1 MKNFKLLIACLCFG
15 ISMIACNSSAKN
27 EEESDSA
34 LVAPVDTLGGDTTR
48 HSMTDSSAT
57 SGVDTTQRNP

>member
-1 MKNFKLLIACLCFG
+1 
-15 ISMIACNSSAKN
+15 MIACNSSAKN